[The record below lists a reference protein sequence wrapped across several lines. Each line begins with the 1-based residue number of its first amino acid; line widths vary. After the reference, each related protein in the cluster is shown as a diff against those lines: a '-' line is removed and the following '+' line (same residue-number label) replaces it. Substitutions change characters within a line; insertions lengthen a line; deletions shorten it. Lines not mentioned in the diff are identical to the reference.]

1 MANDARTARRH
12 EIVKN
17 DARASAA
24 LPQDIENTRR
34 AQRKSAGR
42 PRQRRVLK
50 ENPAIAPGRG
60 CFAQLGEGIA
70 PSFFS
75 PLNWHDLEGKSARD
89 AGFAQLFAIIR
100 HAVGGL
106 VPPSEQQDRFLNA
119 HFSTR

>member
-1 MANDARTARRH
+1 MANDSRAARRH

-17 DARASAA
+17 DAGASAA
-24 LPQDIENTRR
+24 LPQNIENTRR

-50 ENPAIAPGRG
+50 KNPAIAPSRS

-75 PLNWHDLEGKSARD
+75 PMNLHDFEGKSARRP
-89 AGFAQLFAIIR
+89 ASR
-100 HAVGGL
+100 
-106 VPPSEQQDRFLNA
+106 S
-119 HFSTR
+119 FSQ